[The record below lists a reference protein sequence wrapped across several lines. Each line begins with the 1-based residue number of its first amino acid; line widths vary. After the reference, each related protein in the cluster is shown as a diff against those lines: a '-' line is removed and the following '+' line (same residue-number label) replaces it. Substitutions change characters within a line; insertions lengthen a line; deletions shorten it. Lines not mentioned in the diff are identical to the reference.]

1 MKSHLESFLPGN
13 MCTRDH
19 NKGCA
24 SLFVITKSIQRPL
37 LVKLSGGGVKRGLN
51 ETTGVAVKK
60 ETFETKVSNVN
71 R

>member
-1 MKSHLESFLPGN
+1 MTSFGEIE
-13 MCTRDH
+13 R
-19 NKGCA
+19 
-24 SLFVITKSIQRPL
+24 
-37 LVKLSGGGVKRGLN
+37 GGVKRGLN